1 MKHLGNRS
9 LREHFHYP
17 DFIVRNSID
26 EILRGLLMEPI
37 KDTDNQFTEEI
48 RNHLFE
54 EKNKPFS
61 GLDLIALNIQRAR
74 AHEISGCNFYRSVF
88 GLKKASSFNSLNSEI
103 EEKTVIEISK
113 VYRHPDDI
121 DLYWNCV

>member
-1 MKHLGNRS
+1 
-9 LREHFHYP
+9 
-17 DFIVRNSID
+17 
-26 EILRGLLMEPI
+26 MEPI

-61 GLDLIALNIQRAR
+61 GMDLIALNIQRAR
-74 AHEISGCNFYRSVF
+74 EHGIPGYNFYRSVC
-88 GLKKASSFNSLNSEI
+88 GLKKASSFKSLNSEI
-103 EEKTVIEISK
+103 KEKAVNEMSK

-121 DLYWNCV
+121 DLFTGIMLDGISDQAFRIFNINQTKFGIIWKDKIFLLIN